1 LATIYKLEVKCVS
14 AFCMYSNNIIEDII
28 TKVLTEWKDKH
39 SQLGLES
46 IEVKSVE

>member
-1 LATIYKLEVKCVS
+1 
-14 AFCMYSNNIIEDII
+14 MYSNNIIEDII

-46 IEVKSVE
+46 IEVKSVEWRNRQYRKENTN